1 MKLDNVNLMNRRQIF
16 WLDTHPDELLYS
28 DIARIKDQMD
38 YENDYALIEDYFGT
52 KPYKAFYALPS
63 NINFLLLG
71 LPPGNVYTSDYIIDK
86 HTLFPFYA
94 PFLRGDIAKNLK
106 EDMKSGN
113 KISIP
118 SYNAALLD
126 THVEPLTYFRYCPGC
141 VKQDRSSYGEA
152 YWHRV
157 HQLINVVVCPDHKI
171 FLKVSTVE
179 MGVIGQNKI
188 KSLEQEL
195 KTNSVAA
202 LVPKVIDKKNIMDQ
216 VYLSLA
222 NQAKWLLE
230 NGSQLPF
237 YDDEEILRR
246 CHILLTKK
254 GYINLDGELQ
264 ISQLLKDFN
273 NYYSPPLQK
282 KLQCELEGSA
292 GNWLGKILYPN
303 LVKHPTFFLLVIN
316 FLGSDIMTFFND
328 SQRQATKDAGR
339 IAGLEVLRI
348 INEPTAAALAY
359 GFDKQGNKTIAVYDL
374 GGGTFD
380 ISILEIGDGVFEVK
394 STNGDTFLGGEDF
407 DMRLLEHMVDEFKK
421 ESGIDIKKDPL
432 ALQRLK
438 EAAEKAKI
446 ELSSRLDTEINLP
459 YITADASGPKHLN
472 MKITRAKFESLVD
485 DLITRTIEPCR
496 KAIQDSG
503 LSASQIDE
511 VILVGGMT
519 RMPKVIDKVKEFF
532 GKEPNKG
539 VNPDEVVAI
548 GAAIQGGVLQ
558 GDVKDLLL
566 LDVTPL
572 SLGIETLG
580 GIFTRLIDRNTTIP
594 TTKSQVFST
603 AEDNQTAVTIRVF
616 QGEREIAAQ
625 NKILGQFNLE
635 GIAPAQRGMPQ
646 IEVTFDIDA
655 NGIVKVSAKDKATGK
670 EQQIKIQASG
680 GLSDA
685 DIEKMVKEA
694 EQYAGEDKARKE
706 AVEAKNHADSLLYS
720 TEKSLKEHEASVPS
734 EVKSEIEADIASLK
748 EVINSENAESIKAAT
763 DKLMQS
769 SMKLGEHI
777 YKNQQTDAA
786 ATEDTGASSNANDEK
801 VVDAEYEEIKD
812 DKNK

>member
-1 MKLDNVNLMNRRQIF
+1 VEIVFTFYVEILKDIEMKLDNVNLMNRRQIF

-328 SQRQATKDAGR
+328 SQRHYPF
-339 IAGLEVLRI
+339 
-348 INEPTAAALAY
+348 EPSPWPCLNPCCPDY
-359 GFDKQGNKTIAVYDL
+359 KKKTIFSYKKGFCRRTSVSFGSFKCLFCGFTYCRN
-374 GGGTFD
+374 
-380 ISILEIGDGVFEVK
+380 VK
-394 STNGDTFLGGEDF
+394 SYEFVMGQADDIQIDKIKTFGKLWDSQVIKFWGDPNLNLGQIVQKLGFPEQE
-407 DMRLLEHMVDEFKK
+407 LLK
-421 ESGIDIKKDPL
+421 
-432 ALQRLK
+432 Q
-438 EAAEKAKI
+438 
-446 ELSSRLDTEINLP
+446 SSRLGLPRYPKGEIIIKKFEDSSIKTIIVDNKHLSIAVCRKLWLKICTENERASLSSLKKAPVVYSLLKARDWDWLKKDLTRRLIGKINPEIYAKWEELDVLLAAKAKQLGKNRSREILIKQLYQLNEKEFGSKIKLSSILSNIRYLPLTEIAL
-459 YITADASGPKHLN
+459 
-472 MKITRAKFESLVD
+472 E
-485 DLITRTIEPCR
+485 E
-496 KAIQDSG
+496 
-503 LSASQIDE
+503 
-511 VILVGGMT
+511 
-519 RMPKVIDKVKEFF
+519 
-532 GKEPNKG
+532 
-539 VNPDEVVAI
+539 
-548 GAAIQGGVLQ
+548 
-558 GDVKDLLL
+558 LLL
-566 LDVTPL
+566 
-572 SLGIETLG
+572 
-580 GIFTRLIDRNTTIP
+580 
-594 TTKSQVFST
+594 
-603 AEDNQTAVTIRVF
+603 
-616 QGEREIAAQ
+616 
-625 NKILGQFNLE
+625 
-635 GIAPAQRGMPQ
+635 AP
-646 IEVTFDIDA
+646 
-655 NGIVKVSAKDKATGK
+655 
-670 EQQIKIQASG
+670 
-680 GLSDA
+680 
-685 DIEKMVKEA
+685 
-694 EQYAGEDKARKE
+694 
-706 AVEAKNHADSLLYS
+706 
-720 TEKSLKEHEASVPS
+720 
-734 EVKSEIEADIASLK
+734 
-748 EVINSENAESIKAAT
+748 
-763 DKLMQS
+763 
-769 SMKLGEHI
+769 
-777 YKNQQTDAA
+777 
-786 ATEDTGASSNANDEK
+786 
-801 VVDAEYEEIKD
+801 EEIIKSD
-812 DKNK
+812 